1 MADTGKQSPLGQNVL
16 GGLLQNRCLRINPN
30 AQFFMGISRSNS
42 EYIFGTLVQNTVL
55 RMLVWSINDAYL
67 RGVVAPGTYNNLI
80 SISGYGSCYALGN
93 SKPPTYIAE
102 DASESWAGD
111 TPSSSDCKAVEYA
124 ESLGITGALP
134 GPANAGYSVTGVT
147 DYGQQATWLPY
158 NWSNPNR
165 SITQWGWIRCH
176 ALQAH
181 NEFNWH
187 AQPGREGQA
196 SPRYEDFLGSF
207 NEAYSFA
214 QYNNRTI
221 STSQNAETFLE
232 GSFSNMDDLIT
243 GDITGVSLY
252 TQGLADDLQCLQ
264 KIFDFKRLDRFG
276 FPSTLLQQ
284 LYEHGGLTT
293 DLNLALGAA
302 GLEEREIRSL
312 SKANDHGTAE
322 QERKIYTA
330 FLSIAGKNLQVCLSA
345 LTNNARL
352 LNVRCNPSNADNE
365 GERIRTLA
373 DMLNPWYLFYNCRES
388 LTVPLYNTTT
398 GFPITSSKTY
408 YLIYSDA
415 TDSGA
420 VNPALDSTAVRNVV
434 GTLFTKGKPGPLETG
449 IDTTPSNTLP
459 KGYDSYLGKQNE
471 VIPEAIAVAAGAV
484 RYSFLQISN
493 IEQITPGELGNCLQN
508 LELMSDDT
516 GFANGTQASGSSLQK
531 PVDEDLVQEI
541 QEQMGL
547 GSNVGG
553 NYRMDDF
560 FGNMSGNPYNW
571 RELYSYL
578 AGDKEIQNV
587 TASAQSSDLA
597 AIYQQ
602 LFLAVS
608 WEPCAITLEL
618 EYTVINDGPGTRDA
632 IMNPDN
638 PNYDPVEEIPNP
650 DWDPA
655 DPLSPEFIPNP
666 DYDPVPFE
674 LLDASTGT
682 VSPSGKIV
690 GPYAP
695 YNPPQYTYDQWQP
708 SLWAAGYR
716 IKPSEGEYIPLTNDG
731 GGYGRGG
738 APDPAVF
745 INYTTF
751 NSDGSTIK
759 ITGIGRNDAQTA
771 SNGGGTFG
779 RVQGAEIYGGG
790 AVYFATGIAG
800 ANWQGGAGTPYPGSP
815 PVGYEDPGGIF
826 PNYQDPYPGYGAP
839 VANTDVIAE
848 PEYPPIGTYNWRP
861 ATGGTNST
869 YGSSYS
875 YNSVTQYYINA
886 ANSEISQISSQ
897 SSADINQVNMI
908 WEIMGKQMKVEQR
921 SRYNGLGRVEIPR
934 DPFTYSNQDLVS
946 FVDSMPDYSDYRT
959 GLQGRVTIELIID
972 RVCDVGQNIM
982 AQMRQERNEKTL
994 ANCGIPLNNNIP
1006 DRTPASTIRTLVTNG
1021 TVPGALEG
1029 IVIDNIEWVN
1039 PGWPQIDLPGGVVTT
1054 APGVVDNGVFLTPIS
1069 GTGPGDFTPLT
1080 TDVEYPVIGPVIS
1093 VGPPDTVVSGPTDPN
1108 EGEPTTNIPGGGGGG
1123 GGTNSGGGTPS
1134 GPNTPFVPPQS
1145 VQSAI
1150 DKVIHC
1156 NCDCWDLLG

>member
-67 RGVVAPGTYNNLI
+67 RGVVGSSTYNNLI
-80 SISGYGSCYALGN
+80 SISGNGSCYALGN

-102 DASESWAGD
+102 DSSESWAGK
-111 TPSSSDCKAVEYA
+111 TSGSSDCKAVEYA

-158 NWSNPNR
+158 DMSNPNN

-221 STSQNAETFLE
+221 STSQNAETFLQ

-243 GDITGVSLY
+243 GDVTGISLY

-302 GLEEREIRSL
+302 GLQEREIRSL

-345 LTNNARL
+345 LTNNAFL
-352 LNVRCNPSNADNE
+352 LNYRCDPNNVGGGTGATT
-365 GERIRTLA
+365 IRTLA

-388 LTVPLYNTTT
+388 LTVPLYNTSYNQIRIT
-398 GFPITSSKTY
+398 GSKTY
-408 YLIYSDA
+408 YLIYPDPNNR
-415 TDSGA
+415 GA
-420 VNPALDSTAVRNVV
+420 PNPALDSTAVRNVV
-434 GTLFTKGKPGPLETG
+434 GTLFTKGKPGPFEETR
-449 IDTTPSNTLP
+449 IDSTPSNVLP

-471 VIPEAIAVAAGAV
+471 VIPEAIAIAAGAV
-484 RYSFLQISN
+484 RYAFLQISN

-516 GFANGTQASGSSLQK
+516 GQPSTPATSQSNLQK
-531 PVDEDLVQEI
+531 PVDVSLVNEI

-571 RELYSYL
+571 RQLYSYL
-578 AGDKEIQNV
+578 AGDNEIQNV
-587 TASAQSSDLA
+587 TASARSSDLA

-608 WEPCAITLEL
+608 WEAMAMSLKL
-618 EYTVINDGPGTRDA
+618 EYTCTRTTDA
-632 IMNPDN
+632 VAN
-638 PNYDPVEEIPNP
+638 VV
-650 DWDPA
+650 
-655 DPLSPEFIPNP
+655 NP
-666 DYDPVPFE
+666 DYQPDPAEP
-674 LLDASTGT
+674 D
-682 VSPSGKIV
+682 
-690 GPYAP
+690 
-695 YNPPQYTYDQWQP
+695 YNPYRFILAPETDPPSYTHNQWQP
-708 SLWAAGYR
+708 SLWSAGYR
-716 IKPSEGEYIPLTNDG
+716 IKPSQGEYTLLTNDG

-738 APDPAVF
+738 APDPAVT
-745 INYTTF
+745 IDYTTF
-751 NSDGSTIK
+751 NSDGSSIEVSS
-759 ITGIGRNDAQTA
+759 IGRNDAQTG
-771 SNGGGTFG
+771 SNGAGTFG
-779 RVQGAEIYGGG
+779 RVQGVEVSGGE
-790 AVYFATGIAG
+790 AVYFATNIPTAD
-800 ANWQGGAGTPYPGSP
+800 WESPDPYAPIPAPNDPPPGF
-815 PVGYEDPGGIF
+815 EDPGGVF
-826 PNYQDPYPGYGAP
+826 PNYQDANPGYGAP

-848 PEYPPIGTYNWRP
+848 PEYPPIGTYSWRP
-861 ATGGTNST
+861 ATGGTNSP
-869 YGSSYS
+869 YQSSYS

-886 ANSEISQISSQ
+886 ANSEISQISNQ
-897 SSADINQVNMI
+897 SSADINQVNLI

-972 RVCDVGQNIM
+972 RACDVGQNIM

-1029 IVIDNIEWVN
+1029 IVIGDTQWVN

-1093 VGPPDTVVSGPTDPN
+1093 VGPPDTVVSGPNDPN
-1108 EGEPTTNIPGGGGGG
+1108 EGQPTTNTPGGGDAG

>member
-67 RGVVAPGTYNNLI
+67 RGFVGSGTYNNLI
-80 SISGYGSCYALGN
+80 SINGYDSCYALGN

-102 DASESWAGD
+102 DASESWAGK
-111 TPSSSDCKAVEYA
+111 TQYSSDCKAVEFA
-124 ESLGITGALP
+124 QSKGISGALP

-158 NWSNPNR
+158 NMSNPNH

-187 AQPGREGQA
+187 AKEGSEGQA
-196 SPRYEDFLGSF
+196 VPRYEDFLGSF

-221 STSQNAETFLE
+221 STSQNAATFLE

-312 SKANDHGTAE
+312 SRANDHGTAE

-330 FLSIAGKNLQVCLSA
+330 FLSIAGKNLQVCLSS
-345 LTNNARL
+345 LTNNGFL
-352 LNVRCNPSNADNE
+352 LNYRCAPDNPGAIS
-365 GERIRTLA
+365 GSTSKIRTLA
-373 DMLNPWYLFYNCRES
+373 DMLNPWYLFYSCRES

-398 GFPITSSKTY
+398 GLPTGSKTY
-408 YLIYSDA
+408 YLIYSDGN
-415 TDSGA
+415 DQGA

-434 GTLFTKGKPGPLETG
+434 GTLFTKGKPGPLETN
-449 IDTTPSNTLP
+449 IDVTPNNTLP
-459 KGYDSYLGKQNE
+459 KGYDSYLGRQNE
-471 VIPEAIAVAAGAV
+471 VIPEAIALAAGAV
-484 RYSFLQISN
+484 RYTFLQISN

-516 GFANGTQASGSSLQK
+516 GFAVGTGSDPSAGTLQK
-531 PVDEDLVQEI
+531 PVDVSLVSEI

-571 RELYSYL
+571 RQLYSYL
-578 AGDKEIQNV
+578 AGDDEIQNV

-608 WEPCAITLEL
+608 WEPVAISLQL
-618 EYTVINDGPGTRDA
+618 EYTCDMTQAARANPV
-632 IMNPDN
+632 NPD
-638 PNYDPVEEIPNP
+638 YDPNEEIPNP
-650 DWDPA
+650 DWDPS
-655 DPLSPEFIPNP
+655 DPDSPEFIPNP
-666 DYDPVPFE
+666 DYNPYRFILLDSDPV
-674 LLDASTGT
+674 T
-682 VSPSGKIV
+682 
-690 GPYAP
+690 
-695 YNPPQYTYDQWQP
+695 YTNNQWNP

-716 IKPSEGEYIPLTNDG
+716 IKPSQGNYDPLTNDG

-779 RVQGAEIYGGG
+779 RVQGAEIYGGN
-790 AVYFATGIAG
+790 AVYFATNIPGRD
-800 ANWQGGAGTPYPGSP
+800 WESPDPYAPIPAPNDP
-815 PVGYEDPGGIF
+815 PDGFLDPEGIF
-826 PNYQDPYPGYGAP
+826 PSYQDPYPGYGAP
-839 VANTDVIAE
+839 VANTDVIPE
-848 PEYPPIGTYNWRP
+848 PEYPPVGTYNWRP

-897 SSADINQVNMI
+897 SSYDINQVNLI

-946 FVDSMPDYSDYRT
+946 FVDSMPDYSDFRT

-972 RVCDVGQNIM
+972 RACDVGQNIM

-1029 IVIDNIEWVN
+1029 MVIGDTEWVN
-1039 PGWPQIDLPGGVVTT
+1039 PGWPTLGPPGSPEVT

-1093 VGPPDTVVSGPTDPN
+1093 VGPPDTVVSGPNNPN
-1108 EGEPTTNIPGGGGGG
+1108 EGEPTTNIPGGGEQG

-1134 GPNTPFVPPQS
+1134 GPNNPFVPPQS

>member
-42 EYIFGTLVQNTVL
+42 EYQFGALVQNTVL
-55 RMLVWSINDAYL
+55 RMLVWAINDSYL
-67 RGVVAPGTYNNLI
+67 RGMGVPYNNII
-80 SISGYGSCYALGN
+80 SIDGYGKCYALGN

-102 DASESWAGD
+102 DASESWAGK
-111 TPSSSDCKAVEYA
+111 TQGSSDCKAVEFA
-124 ESLGITGALP
+124 SSKGINNALP

-158 NWSNPNR
+158 NTSNPNV

-187 AQPGREGQA
+187 AKEGREGQA
-196 SPRYEDFLGSF
+196 VPRYEDFLGSF

-221 STSQNAETFLE
+221 STAQNADTFLE

-243 GDITGVSLY
+243 GDITGVSLF
-252 TQGLADDLQCLQ
+252 TQGLANDLQCLQ

-284 LYEHGGLTT
+284 LYENGGLTT
-293 DLNLALGAA
+293 DLNLALGAS

-322 QERKIYTA
+322 QERKIYSA

-345 LTNNARL
+345 LTNNAYL
-352 LNVRCNPSNADNE
+352 LNTRCNPNNADNDD
-365 GERIRTLA
+365 ERIRTLA
-373 DMLNPWYLFYNCRES
+373 DMLNPWFLFFNCRES
-388 LTVPLYNTTT
+388 LTVPLYNTSYEQIKIT
-398 GFPITSSKTY
+398 GSKTY

-415 TDSGA
+415 TDKAA
-420 VNPALDSTAVRNVV
+420 VNPALDTTGVRDVV
-434 GTLFTKGKPGPLETG
+434 GTLFTKGKPSPIETAVAN
-449 IDTTPSNTLP
+449 PNANTLP
-459 KGYDSYLGKQNE
+459 KGYDSYLGKPNE
-471 VIPEAIAVAAGAV
+471 VIPKHIGVAAGAV
-484 RYSFLQISN
+484 RYAFLQISN
-493 IEQITPGELGNCLQN
+493 IEQITPGQLGNCLQN

-516 GFANGTQASGSSLQK
+516 GQPATPASSPTNLQK
-531 PVDEDLVQEI
+531 PVNLNLISEI

-571 RELYSYL
+571 QQLYSYL
-578 AGDKEIQNV
+578 AGDDEIENV
-587 TASAQSSDLA
+587 TASASSSDLA

-608 WEPCAITLEL
+608 WEPVAITLRL
-618 EYTVINDGPGTRDA
+618 EYTCRRTREA
-632 IMNPDN
+632 QANPVNLD
-638 PNYDPVEEIPNP
+638 YDPNEE
-650 DWDPA
+650 
-655 DPLSPEFIPNP
+655 IPNP
-666 DYDPVPFE
+666 DYDPTQPIGPGNEPEIPNPDYNPYKFE
-674 LLDASTGT
+674 LLGS
-682 VSPSGKIV
+682 
-690 GPYAP
+690 
-695 YNPPQYTYDQWQP
+695 NPVEYTHNQWNP
-708 SLWAAGYR
+708 SLWDAGYR
-716 IKPSEGEYIPLTNDG
+716 IKPSQGNYNPLTNDG

-751 NSDGSTIK
+751 NGDNSTIN
-759 ITGIGRNDAQTA
+759 ITGIGRNDAQTG

-779 RVQGAEIYGGG
+779 RVQGAEIYGGRP
-790 AVYFATGIAG
+790 VYFATNIPGRD
-800 ANWQGGAGTPYPGSP
+800 WETPTPYVPVQLIP
-815 PVGYEDPGGIF
+815 PPNDPPDGFLNPGGIY
-826 PNYQDPYPGYGAP
+826 PSYQDSNPGYGAP

-848 PEYPPIGTYNWRP
+848 PEYPPIGTYQWRP
-861 ATGGTNST
+861 ASGGTNSP
-869 YGSSYS
+869 YQSSYNF
-875 YNSVTQYYINA
+875 YSVPQYYITA
-886 ANSEISQISSQ
+886 ANNEIYQISNQ
-897 SSADINQVNMI
+897 SPNDINEVNMI

-921 SRYNGLGRVEIPR
+921 TRYNSLGRVEIPR

-946 FVDSMPDYSDYRT
+946 FVDSMPDYSDFRT
-959 GLQGRVTIELIID
+959 GLQGRITIELIID
-972 RVCDVGQNIM
+972 RACDVGQNIM

-1029 IVIDNIEWVN
+1029 IVINGVEWVN
-1039 PGWPQIDLPGGVVTT
+1039 PGWPTLGPPGSPTVT
-1054 APGVVDNGVFLTPIS
+1054 APGVVDNGVFLTPLS
-1069 GTGPGDFTPLT
+1069 GTAPGSFTPLT

-1093 VGPPDTVVSGPTDPN
+1093 VGPPETINAGPNDPN
-1108 EGEPTTNIPGGGGGG
+1108 QSDPTTNLPGSGDGG

-1134 GPNTPFVPPQS
+1134 GPNNPFVPAQS
-1145 VQSAI
+1145 VESAI
-1150 DKVIHC
+1150 EKVIHC
-1156 NCDCWDLLG
+1156 NCDCWDLLD

>member
-67 RGVVAPGTYNNLI
+67 RGFVGSSTYNNLI

-102 DASESWAGD
+102 DASESWAGK
-111 TPSSSDCKAVEYA
+111 TQYSSDCKAVEFA
-124 ESLGITGALP
+124 QSKGISGALP

-158 NWSNPNR
+158 NMSNPNH

-187 AQPGREGQA
+187 AKEGSEGQA

-214 QYNNRTI
+214 QYNNITI
-221 STSQNAETFLE
+221 STAQNANTFLE

-243 GDITGVSLY
+243 GDITGVSLF

-330 FLSIAGKNLQVCLSA
+330 FLSIAGKNLQVCLSS
-345 LTNNARL
+345 LTNNAFL
-352 LNVRCNPSNADNE
+352 LNYRCAPDNPGAIS
-365 GERIRTLA
+365 GSTSKIRTLA
-373 DMLNPWYLFYNCRES
+373 DMLNPWYLFYSCRES

-398 GFPITSSKTY
+398 GLPTGSKTY

-434 GTLFTKGKPGPLETG
+434 GTLFTKGKPGPLETN
-449 IDTTPSNTLP
+449 IDVTPSNTLP
-459 KGYDSYLGKQNE
+459 KGYDSYLGRQNE
-471 VIPEAIAVAAGAV
+471 VIPEAIALAAGAV
-484 RYSFLQISN
+484 RYAFLQISN
-493 IEQITPGELGNCLQN
+493 IEQITPGQLGNCLQN
-508 LELMSDDT
+508 LELMSNDT
-516 GFANGTQASGSSLQK
+516 VDANGTEATGSALQK
-531 PVDEDLVQEI
+531 PVDVDLVSEI

-571 RELYSYL
+571 RQLYSYL
-578 AGDKEIQNV
+578 AGDDEIQNV

-608 WEPCAITLEL
+608 WEPVAITLEL
-618 EYTVINDGPGTRDA
+618 EYTCTMVQAARANPA
-632 IMNPDN
+632 NPD
-638 PNYDPVEEIPNP
+638 YDPREE
-650 DWDPA
+650 
-655 DPLSPEFIPNP
+655 IPNP
-666 DYDPVPFE
+666 DYDPNEPTGPGNEPEIPNPDYTPPDYRFI
-674 LLDASTGT
+674 LLDSDPQTYTG
-682 VSPSGKIV
+682 
-690 GPYAP
+690 
-695 YNPPQYTYDQWQP
+695 NQWNP
-708 SLWAAGYR
+708 SLWDAGYR
-716 IKPSEGEYIPLTNDG
+716 IKPSQGNYDPLTNDG

-751 NSDGSTIK
+751 NSDGSTIN

-790 AVYFATGIAG
+790 AVYFATNIPGRDWESPDPYAPIPAPNDPPDGFLDPEGI
-800 ANWQGGAGTPYPGSP
+800 YPS
-815 PVGYEDPGGIF
+815 
-826 PNYQDPYPGYGAP
+826 YQDPYPGYGAP
-839 VANTDVIAE
+839 VANTDVIPE
-848 PEYPPIGTYNWRP
+848 PEYPPVGTYQWRP

-946 FVDSMPDYSDYRT
+946 FVDSMPDYSDFRT
-959 GLQGRVTIELIID
+959 GLQGRVTIELIIKRD
-972 RVCDVGQNIM
+972 CDVGQNIM

-1029 IVIDNIEWVN
+1029 IVIGDTEWVN
-1039 PGWPQIDLPGGVVTT
+1039 PGWP
-1054 APGVVDNGVFLTPIS
+1054 
-1069 GTGPGDFTPLT
+1069 
-1080 TDVEYPVIGPVIS
+1080 
-1093 VGPPDTVVSGPTDPN
+1093 
-1108 EGEPTTNIPGGGGGG
+1108 TN
-1123 GGTNSGGGTPS
+1123 
-1134 GPNTPFVPPQS
+1134 
-1145 VQSAI
+1145 
-1150 DKVIHC
+1150 
-1156 NCDCWDLLG
+1156 

>member
-67 RGVVAPGTYNNLI
+67 RGFVGSSTYNNLI

-102 DASESWAGD
+102 DSSESWAGK
-111 TPSSSDCKAVEYA
+111 TQGSSDCKAVEYA

-158 NWSNPNR
+158 NMSNPNH

-221 STSQNAETFLE
+221 STSQNAETFLQ

-243 GDITGVSLY
+243 GDVTGISLY

-264 KIFDFKRLDRFG
+264 KIFDFRRLDRFG

-302 GLEEREIRSL
+302 GLQEREIRSL

-345 LTNNARL
+345 LTNNAKI
-352 LNVRCNPSNADNE
+352 LNERCNPSNADSE

-388 LTVPLYNTTT
+388 LTVPLYNTSYNQIRIT
-398 GFPITSSKTY
+398 GSKTY
-408 YLIYSDA
+408 YLIYPDPNDRASP
-415 TDSGA
+415 
-420 VNPALDSTAVRNVV
+420 NPALDSTAVRNIV
-434 GTLFTKGKPGPLETG
+434 GTLFTKGKPGPFEETR
-449 IDTTPSNTLP
+449 IDSTPSNVLP

-471 VIPEAIAVAAGAV
+471 VIPEAIAIAAGAV
-484 RYSFLQISN
+484 RYAFLQISN

-516 GFANGTQASGSSLQK
+516 GQPSTPATSQSNLQK
-531 PVDEDLVQEI
+531 PVDVSLVNEI

-571 RELYSYL
+571 RQLYSYL
-578 AGDKEIQNV
+578 AGDNEIQNV
-587 TASAQSSDLA
+587 TASARSSDLA

-608 WEPCAITLEL
+608 WEPCAISLQL
-618 EYTVINDGPGTRDA
+618 EYTVINSGPGTRPA
-632 IMNPDN
+632 IENIPN
-638 PNYDPVEEIPNP
+638 PNYDPNEEIPNP

-655 DPLSPEFIPNP
+655 DPDSPEFIPNP
-666 DYDPVPFE
+666 DYNPYLYELVDP
-674 LLDASTGT
+674 DTGL
-682 VSPSGKIV
+682 
-690 GPYAP
+690 PYD
-695 YNPPQYTYDQWQP
+695 PPQYTDNQWQP
-708 SLWAAGYR
+708 SLWAPGYR
-716 IKPSEGEYIPLTNDG
+716 IKPSKGAYNPLTNDG

-738 APDPAVF
+738 APDPAVT

-751 NSDGSTIK
+751 NSCGSEIK
-759 ITGIGRNDAQTA
+759 ISGIGRNDSQTA
-771 SNGGGTFG
+771 SNGAGEFG
-779 RVQGAEIYGGG
+779 RVQGAEVYDGF
-790 AVYFATGIAG
+790 ATYFATGVPG
-800 ANWQGGAGTPYPGSP
+800 ANWEGSGIPEPTDP
-815 PVGYEDPGGIF
+815 PIGYENPGGIF
-826 PNYQDPYPGYGAP
+826 PNYQDSNPGYGGP
-839 VANTDVIAE
+839 VANVDVFAE
-848 PEYPPIGTYNWRP
+848 PEYPPVGTYNWRP
-861 ATGGTNST
+861 ATGGTNSP
-869 YGSSYS
+869 YQSSYS

-886 ANSEISQISSQ
+886 ANSEISQISNQ

-972 RVCDVGQNIM
+972 RRCDVGQNIM

-1029 IVIDNIEWVN
+1029 IVIGDTEWVN
-1039 PGWPQIDLPGGVVTT
+1039 PGWPQIDLPGGVQTT

-1093 VGPPDTVVSGPTDPN
+1093 IGPPDTIDGGPNDPN